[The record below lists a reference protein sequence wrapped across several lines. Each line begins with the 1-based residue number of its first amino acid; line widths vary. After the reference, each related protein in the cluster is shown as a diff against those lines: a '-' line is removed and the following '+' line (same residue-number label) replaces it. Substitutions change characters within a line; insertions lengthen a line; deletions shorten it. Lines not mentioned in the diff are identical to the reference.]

1 MFTTYVNASILY
13 TLSCLRFKPLRRRK
27 NYVFVPFHPSNQ
39 SFRRYE
45 TFTKQ
50 TNLARLFFLL
60 YSFHLRGKSLSNET
74 TTNFYVYFGMA
85 TGRRGFS
92 SLKSDRNEYRPST
105 KELSQLLPI
114 TGCNW

>member
-1 MFTTYVNASILY
+1 MFTTYFNTSILY
-13 TLSCLRFKPLRRRK
+13 TLSCLRFKPLRKTMVLFPFIPAIRVLEDMRRLP
-27 NYVFVPFHPSNQ
+27 N
-39 SFRRYE
+39 
-45 TFTKQ
+45 KQ
-50 TNLARLFFLL
+50 IWRGFFFLL
-60 YSFHLRGKSLSNET
+60 YSFHLRGKSLSIET

-105 KELSQLLPI
+105 KGLSQLLLI